1 MAVLITEIKH
11 LLPVHMPQITT
22 CLSLVMYFSMA
33 VAFVARRKLALKLEF
48 ISRTLPFLYL
58 GSICTTQ
65 AVNPDAVPSD
75 NTAFT
80 NVILGGLLAITW
92 LLVNCVAMASAAD
105 TNEDNGHGAADQD
118 QDQGGAENQDQGG
131 AVANPGVVPDEEEQ
145 ELDMSPDMSKPVAHV
160 QWMA

>member
-1 MAVLITEIKH
+1 MAVIITDINH
-11 LLPVHMPQITT
+11 LLPVLMPEITT

-33 VAFVARRKLALKLEF
+33 VAFVARRNLTLKLEF

-65 AVNPDAVPSD
+65 AVNPDAVPSH

-92 LLVNCVAMASAAD
+92 LFVNCVTMVSAAD
-105 TNEDNGHGAADQD
+105 TNEDVPDDQHAAD
-118 QDQGGAENQDQGG
+118 QDQGGAEDQDQDG
-131 AVANPGVVPDEEEQ
+131 AVANPGVVPDEEER
-145 ELDMSPDMSKPVAHV
+145 EFDMSPDMSKPVVHLH
-160 QWMA
+160 WLT